1 MEDAA
6 PPIQSRPPMSA
17 TRRLGVVRFGMF
29 EVDLEREEL
38 RRKGIRIKLQ
48 QQPFEILRLL
58 LTRHGQFVTREDI
71 RSSLWPN
78 DHFVD
83 FEQSIS
89 TAVMKL
95 RHALREDAASP
106 LYIETVPR
114 KGYRFIAPLAQPPA
128 AQEEAP
134 QRDII
139 RAIAILPLQDL
150 SATPDNRYF
159 VDGLTD
165 SLITEMALRS
175 GVRVVPRTTAERYR
189 HSPKSIREIA
199 LELNVQAVVEGSVL
213 HSGDRI
219 RISARLLH
227 ALEERHL
234 WAQTFDRDLKDIL
247 LLQQEIV
254 TAIVGSA
261 TLALRQDTPSPHT
274 RPIHPRAYETF
285 LKGNFLVSLR
295 APKSLQ
301 KAIES
306 YQAAIDLEPEW
317 APPYAG
323 LAEAYRIYD
332 FAKHVSSADVVS
344 RMTALTG
351 TALRL
356 DPHNAQAHA
365 TMGAVLAMHEWKWR
379 EGKDLIK
386 LALRTNSQSS
396 QVEHLYAAVLLAQG
410 RYDEALCHIDLAL
423 SMDQSSLF
431 LRSHRAQI
439 LLFARRYEESLR
451 ESEDILDEN
460 PEFAMGLLHYAAAL
474 VELGRSAEA
483 VPALEHAFTRS
494 AIPVA
499 LAAIVKAH
507 SASGNT
513 SEARRALARLY
524 ETHNSTGCS
533 PVILAIGH
541 LGLNEDD
548 LAFELFQGAVKESD
562 IRLPLMIQ
570 LPVVDRIRSDPRF
583 LRIAQ
588 AIGA

>member
-1 MEDAA
+1 LESSRSPANSR
-6 PPIQSRPPMSA
+6 QSPA
-17 TRRLGVVRFGMF
+17 GAGHEGVVRFGLY
-29 EVDLEREEL
+29 EVDLRREEL
-38 RRKGIRIKLQ
+38 RRNGIRIKLQ

-58 LTRHGQFVTREDI
+58 LTRHGQFVTREEI

-106 LYIETVPR
+106 VYIETVPR
-114 KGYRFIAPLAQPPA
+114 RGYRFIAPLAQQPIK
-128 AQEEAP
+128 QEEA
-134 QRDII
+134 QRGAI

-150 SATPDNRYF
+150 SATPDNHYF

-165 SLITEMALRS
+165 SLVTEMALRS
-175 GVRVVPRTTAERYR
+175 KLRVVPRTTTERYSHLQR
-189 HSPKSIREIA
+189 SIRELA
-199 LELNVQAVVEGSVL
+199 RELDVQAVVEGSVL
-213 HSGDRI
+213 RSGERI

-227 ALEERHL
+227 ALEERHM

-254 TAIVGSA
+254 GAIVTSA
-261 TLALRQDTPSPHT
+261 ALALRRDAPSPHT
-274 RPIHPRAYETF
+274 GPIQPRAYECF

-295 APKSLQ
+295 GPKSLQ
-301 KAIES
+301 KALDN

-344 RMTALTG
+344 RTTALTG

-365 TMGAVLAMHEWKWR
+365 TMGAVLAMHEWKWQ
-379 EGKDLIK
+379 EGEEQIK
-386 LALRTNSQSS
+386 LALRTTSHSS
-396 QVEHLYAAVLLAQG
+396 QVEHLYATVLLAQG
-410 RYDEALCHIDLAL
+410 RYDEALFHSDLAL
-423 SMDQSSLF
+423 SMDHSSLF

-439 LLFARRYEESLR
+439 LLFARRYDESLQ
-451 ESEDILDEN
+451 ESEDILEEN
-460 PEFAMGLLHYAAAL
+460 AEFAMGLLHYGAAL
-474 VELGRSAEA
+474 VELGRAAEA
-483 VPALEHAFTRS
+483 VPVLERAFASS

-499 LAAIVKAH
+499 LAVIAMAH
-507 SASGNT
+507 SALGNT
-513 SEARRALARLY
+513 KEARSALARLC
-524 ETHNSTGCS
+524 EIRDTTGCS
-533 PVILAIGH
+533 PVIVALGH
-541 LGLNEDD
+541 LALNEIDK
-548 LAFELFQGAVKESD
+548 AFELFLEAAQRPD

-570 LPVVDRIRSDPRF
+570 LSLVDRIRSDPRF
-583 LRIAQ
+583 GEIKR